1 MGNKNVRN
9 QLARI
14 RCAKLCTVTEWF
26 VYSRGHLYTCRPL
39 FACIQTVCRLG
50 CRKRESIVIIS
61 SGLQQEMLVCT
72 EYLFSSV
79 CLHVHPSSSPSV
91 VTIPKH
97 KLRLPHIFLSTHLT
111 LNISFF
117 LGKMDLNSL
126 ICQILLVRQQAPSVM
141 CACLHLHEN
150 NLLLLCILGRK
161 AEE

>member
-1 MGNKNVRN
+1 MHRYRVVCVLTWPSLYMQSPLCVYTNGL
-9 QLARI
+9 QI
-14 RCAKLCTVTEWF
+14 RMQK
-26 VYSRGHLYTCRPL
+26 
-39 FACIQTVCRLG
+39 
-50 CRKRESIVIIS
+50 ESIVIIS

-126 ICQILLVRQQAPSVM
+126 ICQILLVRQQASSVM

-161 AEE
+161 AEEWHGFQKYFPAIQTL